1 MADNK
6 IPGWLLERYL
16 LGELPKS
23 KLKKMRIQLKKNPN
37 LREEIKRL
45 EKSDKD
51 ILDKYPPASIVPE
64 IMNRYNKE
72 KNSKE
77 NIIRATP
84 IFFKRV
90 LYLSPVFVSALVI
103 FFIGLQI
110 YKSNLS
116 PSKNIEFEEGTREKG
131 RQSQHANMQTT
142 HLIVHRKNNSNIE
155 LLESGVKAKAG
166 DLLQLAYVAARE
178 SHGVIFSI
186 DGNGTVT
193 LHFPGKK
200 NESTVLKQKKKVF
213 LASAYELDDAP
224 EFERFFFITSNSE
237 IDVEQVLKSAEA
249 LAKNPGRIKNENI
262 GLKETLN
269 QYTILIKKG
278 D

>member
-1 MADNK
+1 MANNK

-23 KLKKMRIQLKKNPN
+23 KLKKIRIQLKENPN
-37 LREEIKRL
+37 LREEIERL
-45 EKSDKD
+45 EKSDKNT
-51 ILDKYPPASIVPE
+51 LEKYSPTSIVPE
-64 IMNRYNKE
+64 IMSRYNKE
-72 KNSKE
+72 KNSEK
-77 NIIRATP
+77 NINRATP

-90 LYLSPVFVSALVI
+90 LYFSQVFVSALVI

-110 YKSNLS
+110 YKGNLS
-116 PSKNIEFEEGTREKG
+116 PSKNIEFVKGTRVKG
-131 RQSQHANMQTT
+131 LQNLHANMKTT
-142 HLIVHRKNNSNIE
+142 HLIIHRKTNSNIE
-155 LLESGVKAKAG
+155 LLENGVKAKAG
-166 DLLQLAYVAARE
+166 DLLQLAYVAAKE

-186 DGNGTVT
+186 DGNCTVT
-193 LHFPGKK
+193 LHFPDKK
-200 NESTVLKQKKKVF
+200 NGSTALKQRKKVF

-237 IDVEQVLKSAEA
+237 IDVEQIIKSADA
-249 LAKNPGRIKNENI
+249 LAKNPGSLKNGTIE
-262 GLKETLN
+262 LKKAQN

>member
-1 MADNK
+1 MANNK

-23 KLKKMRIQLKKNPN
+23 KLKKIRIQLKDNPN
-37 LREEIKRL
+37 LREEIERL
-45 EKSDKD
+45 EKSDKNT
-51 ILDKYPPASIVPE
+51 LDKYSPASIVPE
-64 IMNRYNKE
+64 IMSRYIKE

-90 LYLSPVFVSALVI
+90 LYFSPVFVSALVI

-116 PSKNIEFEEGTREKG
+116 SSKNIKFEGGTRVKG
-131 RQSQHANMQTT
+131 PQNQHANMQTT
-142 HLIVHRKNNSNIE
+142 HLIIHRKNNSNIE
-155 LLESGVKAKAG
+155 LLENGVKAKAG
-166 DLLQLAYVAARE
+166 DLLQLAYVVAKE
-178 SHGVIFSI
+178 SYGVIFSI
-186 DGNGTVT
+186 DGNGNVT
-193 LHFPGKK
+193 LHFPDKK
-200 NESTVLKQKKKVF
+200 KESTALKQRKKVF
-213 LASAYELDDAP
+213 LASAYELDDAQ

-237 IDVEQVLKSAEA
+237 IDVEQIIKSAET
-249 LAKNPGRIKNENI
+249 LAKNPGSIKNENI
-262 GLKETLN
+262 WLKDTLN